1 MNVAHREETIVLV
14 PPVVEPI
21 EVEVALR
28 PVLPEFR
35 HVAVAIDLRD
45 GALCGEPSVPLSLEY
60 SPD

>member
-1 MNVAHREETIVLV
+1 MAHREETIVLV

-21 EVEVALR
+21 EVEVPLR

-35 HVAVAIDLRD
+35 HIAVAIDLRD
-45 GALCGEPSVPLSLEY
+45 GALCEEPSMSPSLEC